1 MNMQVL
7 VATMHQTDTSLAE
20 RMNIRCDAVIA
31 NQADREEIVNEE
43 SPYGRCKM
51 ITTPTRGVGLNRN
64 IALLAADAD
73 ILLFADDDMVYYDDM
88 PAAVAAAFEELP
100 DADML
105 LFGLDIL
112 KGGKITPRNEK
123 KIHRLHVYN
132 AMRFGTARMAVR
144 RRALLDHNITF
155 HQEFGGGCP
164 FSAGEDS
171 LFLKTCLDN
180 GLRAYAHT
188 YVLGTCSKDT
198 SSWFRGC
205 DDKYFY
211 DKGVLVRK
219 LFPHTAYL
227 MALYF
232 GIRFKLPTAL
242 SVWKRLR
249 WIYKG
254 VRGGRRMIPFAGG
267 RR

>member
-1 MNMQVL
+1 MRMQVL
-7 VATMHQTDTSLAE
+7 VATMRQEDMSLAE
-20 RMNIRCDAVIA
+20 KMNIRCDAVIA
-31 NQADREEIVNEE
+31 NQANREEIAEADT
-43 SPYGRCKM
+43 PYGRCKM
-51 ITTPTRGVGLNRN
+51 ITTATRGVGLNRN

-88 PAAVAAAFEELP
+88 PKNVAAAFDALP
-100 DADML
+100 DADIL

-112 KGGKITPRNEK
+112 KGGQILPRHEK
-123 KIHRLHVYN
+123 KVRRLHVYN

-144 RRALLDHNITF
+144 RRALLDHNLTF

-171 LFLKTCLDN
+171 LFLKNCLDSK
-180 GLRAYAHT
+180 LKVYAHP

-198 SSWFRGC
+198 SSWFCGC
-205 DDKYFY
+205 NEKYFY

-219 LFPHTAYL
+219 LFPRTAYV

-232 GIRFKLPTAL
+232 GIHFKLATEL
-242 SVWKRLR
+242 GVFQRLR

-254 VRGGRRMIPFAGG
+254 VRGGRTMTPYAEKRP
-267 RR
+267 